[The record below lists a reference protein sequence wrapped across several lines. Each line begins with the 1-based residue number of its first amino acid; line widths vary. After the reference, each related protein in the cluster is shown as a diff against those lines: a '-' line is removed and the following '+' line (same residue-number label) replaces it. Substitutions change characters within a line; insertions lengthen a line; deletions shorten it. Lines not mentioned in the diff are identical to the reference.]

1 MSYSEKINL
10 TRPNKKAS
18 VTSAARNAIV
28 ERINQE
34 YSMLRSIRVKDN
46 GWYFTFRARYGIRS
60 LHAKA
65 YSLERLIGY
74 IELDIHRKVL
84 TTSC

>member
-1 MSYSEKINL
+1 MHSTEKINL

-18 VTSAARNAIV
+18 VTSAARNAII
-28 ERINQE
+28 EKINQE
-34 YSMLRSIRVKDN
+34 YSMLKKVHVKDN
-46 GWYFTFRARYGIRS
+46 GWFFTFRARYGIRI

-65 YSLERLIGY
+65 YSLERLIEY